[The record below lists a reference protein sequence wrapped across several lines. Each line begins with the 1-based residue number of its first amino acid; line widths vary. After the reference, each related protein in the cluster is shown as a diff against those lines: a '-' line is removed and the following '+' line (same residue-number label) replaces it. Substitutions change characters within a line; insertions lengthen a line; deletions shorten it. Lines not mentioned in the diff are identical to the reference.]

1 MRRVPVAISAVCVAA
16 LTQIASAADLGQL
29 VYKAPPPAPPPVYSW
44 TGWYVGGNVGYGW
57 GSASNDF
64 AFFQTT
70 ANTTESYS
78 FNGSEHDR
86 LDGVIGGAQAGYYLQ
101 SGIYLYGIEADIQGS
116 AEKHTDTFS
125 GSLIPNS
132 VSNGANPFTST
143 ETNKIDWFGTARGR
157 VGITTDHWLFYAT
170 GGLAY
175 GRVGSSGIL
184 QPLNSNPAITNS
196 PFLWDDSATKVGWVI
211 GAGIEKAFFGDWSWK
226 VEYLYMDL
234 GKTSSTASGGAHNCY
249 SAPGPEPCHIIPDPV
264 TGSVT
269 SHFADNIVRV
279 GLNYQFR

>member
-1 MRRVPVAISAVCVAA
+1 MGVSMRRVPVAISAVCVAA

-29 VYKAPPPAPPPVYSW
+29 VYKAPPPAPPVYSW

-143 ETNKIDWFGTARGR
+143 
-157 VGITTDHWLFYAT
+157 
-170 GGLAY
+170 
-175 GRVGSSGIL
+175 
-184 QPLNSNPAITNS
+184 
-196 PFLWDDSATKVGWVI
+196 
-211 GAGIEKAFFGDWSWK
+211 
-226 VEYLYMDL
+226 
-234 GKTSSTASGGAHNCY
+234 
-249 SAPGPEPCHIIPDPV
+249 
-264 TGSVT
+264 
-269 SHFADNIVRV
+269 
-279 GLNYQFR
+279 